1 MSSKKK
7 YNWSAEGNYIP
18 DIPAYAKGK
27 HLVLQEYIKNWIEVI
42 CGHCVFGP
50 QKLTLIDGFCGGGIY
65 RDGEQLWEGSA
76 IRMIRMVEE
85 GLKNVQHRKS
95 WYNPDIKFIF
105 IDNNID
111 HTACLELQLKRADFE
126 HYLKSGK
133 CQIITNN
140 FLDELDNC
148 LNEVRARRGYSFFFL
163 DPFGLDIQ
171 PAIVREII
179 SLGRSEVLLTHMLS
193 GLVRILS
200 RRQEDR
206 YKKFFHE
213 FEADEYYTDIAD
225 QKDFRNRQAYLR
237 NQGLLLY
244 RKEGNVKYAW
254 TFAIMK
260 NLKTVEYYLIHLSS
274 SSTALEV
281 MKRTLFKYNNLEYQY
296 HYGVYGLGFRELEYF
311 EQNLSIYN
319 ISQQNI
325 NDCIDDL
332 AEQLMQLVYEEEDG
346 ITFAQLYEK
355 TTQTNPATIPL
366 YMQSLVQQRLEKD
379 IKIIR
384 QKKVTFSRYMKNDDL
399 IIKSRDKPLW
409 IPGLTNNYNKVK
421 TTKEQEMQEK
431 DNVHRERVVKPQT
444 NTLWIPGLI
453 TDFNN
458 ND

>member
-1 MSSKKK
+1 DGK
-7 YNWSAEGNYIP
+7 EIP

-50 QKLTLIDGFCGGGIY
+50 EKLTLIDGFCGGGVY
-65 RDGEQLWEGSA
+65 RDGEQYWDGSA

-85 GLKNVQHRKS
+85 GLLKVQERKP
-95 WYNPDIKFIF
+95 WYNPDINFIF
-105 IDNNID
+105 IDNNIE
-111 HTACLELQLKRADFE
+111 HTACLELQLKKAGFE
-126 HYLKSGK
+126 HYLVSGK

-140 FLDELDNC
+140 FLNELDKC
-148 LNEVRARRGYSFFFL
+148 LNIIRVRRGYSFFFL

-171 PAIVREII
+171 PAVVREII

-193 GLVRILS
+193 GLVRILT
-200 RRQEDR
+200 RREDR

-213 FEADEYYTDIAD
+213 FEADEYYTDLAE

-244 RKEGNVKYAW
+244 RQEGNVKYAW

-260 NLKTVEYYLIHLSS
+260 NIKTVEYYLIHLSS
-274 SSTALEV
+274 NSTALEV

-296 HYGVYGLGFRELEYF
+296 HYGVYGLGFRELEYY
-311 EQNLSIYN
+311 EHNLSIYN
-319 ISQQNI
+319 ISQQNL

-346 ITFAQLYEK
+346 ITFEKLYLQ

-366 YMQSLVQQRLEKD
+366 YMQALIQQRLEQD

-384 QKKVTFSRYMKNDDL
+384 QKKLTQSRNIKNDDL
-399 IIKSRDKPLW
+399 IIKSRDTPLW
-409 IPGLTNNYNKVK
+409 IPGLTNRFEKVNKIDSDQK
-421 TTKEQEMQEK
+421 INRENQTTKK
-431 DNVHRERVVKPQT
+431 RRLKPQET
-444 NTLWIPGLI
+444 TLWIPGLSA
-453 TDFNN
+453 DFNN
-458 ND
+458 EDD